1 MTIVA
6 LTGGIAAGKST
17 VSNRL
22 ADHGILV
29 IDADQVARNVVEPG
43 SHTLREI
50 VTRFGEGVLL
60 PDGALNR
67 EALGAVIFS
76 DPEARQ
82 QLNDIVHPAVRARSQ
97 ELFERA
103 KQDEPNRVV
112 VYAVPLVAESGRGE
126 EFDLIVVVDAPRAQR
141 IARLVDTRGFSNKDA
156 TARVDS
162 QASDEERRAIAD
174 VIINASGSL
183 DETLAAAD
191 QLAHALIAHWPD
203 NLSLVAPRFPSD
215 QS

>member
-1 MTIVA
+1 
-6 LTGGIAAGKST
+6 
-17 VSNRL
+17 
-22 ADHGILV
+22 
-29 IDADQVARNVVEPG
+29 
-43 SHTLREI
+43 
-50 VTRFGEGVLL
+50 
-60 PDGALNR
+60 
-67 EALGAVIFS
+67 
-76 DPEARQ
+76 
-82 QLNDIVHPAVRARSQ
+82 
-97 ELFERA
+97 
-103 KQDEPNRVV
+103 
-112 VYAVPLVAESGRGE
+112 LVAESGRGE

-191 QLAHALIAHWPD
+191 QLAHALITHWPD